1 MILNFGEASLKQIVD
16 ECVSV
21 LIFKAQSKG
30 LNLFIDL
37 GEYENFDFQ
46 TDKNRLVQILVNL
59 ISNAIKYT
67 NEGHVKV
74 VGKKEEGNLIIS
86 VIDTGVGIPQE
97 KLTQLFTPFN
107 KILNNRDLNKE
118 GVGLGLTISKNL
130 A

>member
-1 MILNFGEASLKQIVD
+1 M
-16 ECVSV
+16 
-21 LIFKAQSKG
+21 
-30 LNLFIDL
+30 

-97 KLTQLFTPFN
+97 KLT
-107 KILNNRDLNKE
+107 
-118 GVGLGLTISKNL
+118 
-130 A
+130 